1 MLELIIGILIGITL
15 TLIIIGLL
23 ARRYYVKNFKS
34 VGMELKE
41 MFKDDFDFNF
51 KDSDF
56 ED

>member
-1 MLELIIGILIGITL
+1 MIELIIGILVGITI
-15 TLIIIGLL
+15 TVIIVGLL

-34 VGMELKE
+34 VGVDLKQI
-41 MFKDDFDFNF
+41 FGDDFDFNF